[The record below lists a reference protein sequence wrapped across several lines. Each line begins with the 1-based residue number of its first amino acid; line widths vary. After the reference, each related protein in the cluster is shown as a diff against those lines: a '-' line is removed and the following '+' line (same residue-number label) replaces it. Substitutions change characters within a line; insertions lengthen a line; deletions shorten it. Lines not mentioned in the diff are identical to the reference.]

1 MEVSAMK
8 RQYQD
13 ASSDEEVLLADRK
26 KKKESK
32 DDAHKMTEMQLQD
45 EYTYASS
52 ILKQHIEMKK
62 ATEEEIGLL
71 RSANV
76 KAAEKNTTLSA
87 TLSCQK
93 TEMSTLQTQYKE
105 LEEAMDLKDL
115 EIAELRRA
123 SSTQYSSITKDP
135 EGIAEA
141 AEYEV
146 KSMYISLMEMA
157 MIQYKDKE
165 AALHVSMM
173 PTPAPASASAP
184 PPMKTIQMYQ
194 KNTSIPTERLVS
206 FEVLPGSQ
214 DPVFCYDTGIP
225 PCSWQPVFAEIKD
238 AVVLGSLATLGMMT
252 HDHVSGKKVFSPIVG
267 QTANYTIGSNAYT
280 TTVELRDK
288 PTAPPP
294 PAGSKLNLAQEMM
307 FKGDFCK
314 YRGTDRTTEMK
325 TLIDMRDMFHSELNL
340 LSAHDQTIA
349 ADMKKPPEHS
359 AFGYFNSDIDSRLC
373 NTFAEMANMF
383 SSHGQGFSYDQTSVR
398 LWLKPTW
405 IHTWLRR
412 ATESE
417 EYNQFCIGAHGSQT
431 NDYPKF
437 EKDMSGHNLFYH
449 KSGRIGVGM
458 YVSRND
464 SIASEY
470 HRATVSY
477 PKGSFE
483 IGLQLLSD
491 STKPANHGGR
501 SVESTNGAY
510 TIFHYGTYGVANG
523 TNGNSTLND
532 AIATRDSTTWL
543 PIGLVVPTNKKK
555 KASTPQAKA
564 AQAYGASSSSAG
576 TSSAGTSSAGTSS
589 SAQPPQPAKKPR
601 GRPKKA
607 SAA

>member
-1 MEVSAMK
+1 MEPSAMK
-8 RQYQD
+8 RHNED

-26 KKKESK
+26 KKKKENRK
-32 DDAHKMTEMQLQD
+32 EDTDKIEEVQLLD

-52 ILKQHIEMKK
+52 ILRQHIEMKK
-62 ATEEEIGLL
+62 ATEEELESL

-76 KAAEKNTTLSA
+76 RTAEKNTTLSA
-87 TLSCQK
+87 TLSSQK
-93 TEMSTLQTQYKE
+93 KEMSTLQTQIKE
-105 LEEAMDLKDL
+105 LEEAMELKDT
-115 EIAELRRA
+115 EIAKLRRA
-123 SSTQYSSITKDP
+123 PSSTHPSITK
-135 EGIAEA
+135 GLQLTAEF
-141 AEYEV
+141 EV
-146 KSMYISLMEMA
+146 KRMYISLMQMA
-157 MIQYKDKE
+157 MIQYKDKQE
-165 AALHVSMM
+165 ALNASMM
-173 PTPAPASASAP
+173 PTPAPASAP
-184 PPMKTIQMYQ
+184 PPVKTIQIYQ

-225 PCSWQPVFAEIKD
+225 PCSWQPVFGEIKD
-238 AVVLGSLATLGMMT
+238 DAVLSSLATLGVMT
-252 HDHVSGKKVFSPIVG
+252 HDNVSGKRVFSPIVG
-267 QTANYTIGSNAYT
+267 KTTNYTIGSNAYT

-294 PAGSKLNLAQEMM
+294 PSNPPPSSANTATLSQEMM

-325 TLIDMRDMFHSELNL
+325 TLIDMRDSFEGELNL
-340 LSAHDQTIA
+340 LSAGDKTIA
-349 ADMKKPPEHS
+349 ADMKKSLKQS
-359 AFGYFNSDIDSRLC
+359 AFGYFNSDIDARLC
-373 NTFAEMANMF
+373 DTFAEMATMF
-383 SSHGQGFSYDQTSVR
+383 SSHGQGFFYDQTSVQ

-405 IHTWLRR
+405 IHAWLRR

-417 EYNQFCIGAHGSQT
+417 EYNQFCIGAHGSQS

-437 EKDMSGHNLFYH
+437 EKDMSGHNLYYH

-470 HRATVSY
+470 HRPTATY

-483 IGLQLLSD
+483 IGFQLLSD
-491 STKPANHGGR
+491 STKPSNHGSR

-532 AIATRDSTTWL
+532 ALATRDATTWL
-543 PIGLVVPTNKKK
+543 PIGLVVPTKKK
-555 KASTPQAKA
+555 PTPKAKA
-564 AQAYGASSSSAG
+564 EEAYAASQGASSSSAA
-576 TSSAGTSSAGTSS
+576 TSSGGASS
-589 SAQPPQPAKKPR
+589 SAKPAQSAKKPR
-601 GRPKKA
+601 GRPPRKPVA
-607 SAA
+607 T